1 MTAPDETLTPD
12 SSDDLAAELAF
23 ALRFQG
29 RKPVEIIARVPH
41 ITIADRAGSGCCGQQ
56 QSASGRSGPTPNWK
70 P

>member
-29 RKPVEIIARVPH
+29 RKPVEIIARVA
-41 ITIADRAGSGCCGQQ
+41 ITIADRAGSGCCRQQ
-56 QSASGRSGPTPNWK
+56 KRASGRSGPTPNWK